1 MPESQPVP
9 VDRSAVAAELL
20 KVGFVLLRAPQE
32 NEELAWSCA
41 RAVFHEAA
49 REDAICADMPPVG
62 VVGRFAVPPPG
73 APCRDFQTLH
83 IDFGLPVMPD
93 GRNDVARFTALYVDR
108 DRAPSA
114 LTRVVSLGRLLS
126 QRAWV
131 EPELL
136 LERLRKYG
144 EMNARPGER
153 RAGYVEGIFA
163 RLVEAADDSPTLPPF
178 GDAGCLC
185 GMEFASLAEER
196 AHFAER
202 GLDVDAV
209 EQRVLLGAGQ
219 LLLLDNLATTHG
231 RLGVRKPLELHQL
244 CVGFPGL
251 DVSRQSVL
259 LHRVLR
265 TFSSESRPR
274 TELAAQSDGAGAGGP
289 LLGAAGETALP
300 AQPVTSAA
308 LHRA

>member
-1 MPESQPVP
+1 VPESQPVR

-20 KVGFVLLRAPQE
+20 EVGFVLLPAPHE
-32 NEELAWSCA
+32 NKELAWSCA
-41 RAVFHEAA
+41 RSVFHEAA
-49 REDAICADMPPVG
+49 REDAIGADMPPLG
-62 VVGRFAVPPPG
+62 VVGHFTVPPPG
-73 APCRDFQTLH
+73 APRRDFQTLH
-83 IDFGLPVMPD
+83 MDFGLPVVPECP
-93 GRNDVARFTALYVDR
+93 NDVARFTALYVDR
-108 DRAPSA
+108 DRAPTA
-114 LTRVVSLGRLLS
+114 LTRVVSLRRLLS

-136 LERLRKYG
+136 LERLRTYG
-144 EMNARPGER
+144 EMNARPEER

-163 RLVEAADDSPTLPPF
+163 RLVEAADDSPTLPPS
-178 GDAGCLC
+178 GDAGFLC
-185 GMEFASLAEER
+185 GMEFASLAQER

-202 GLDVDAV
+202 GLDLDAV
-209 EQRVLLGAGQ
+209 EQRVQLGPGQ

-265 TFSSESRPR
+265 TFSSKSRPR
-274 TELAAQSDGAGAGGP
+274 TELAAQPHSAGAGGP
-289 LLGAAGETALP
+289 LLGVGGETAAP
-300 AQPVTSAA
+300 AQPITSAA
-308 LHRA
+308 PHRA